1 MPALLLKVM
10 DMKKVLKAIAV
21 LIGLILLIDGIFLS
35 MVANFNFGN
44 IAAFI
49 LGAVFVAVG
58 AIPYK
63 VINVIPKWIRYIVIF
78 GLVCAVVMITFLAV
92 YGNTDTSDYTEDAV
106 VVLGAGI
113 KGETPTL
120 PLVRRLDKAV
130 EFYERNNNV
139 LIVVSGGQGFQEDIT
154 EALAMERYLVKKGV
168 PAKNI
173 IKEENAT
180 STYENF
186 LYSKEILDKHFNGD
200 YNTAFITNDFHIYRA
215 SRLAKLAG
223 IENTTHISGITEWY
237 TLPVNY
243 IRECF
248 AVIKLWVFRS

>member
-1 MPALLLKVM
+1 
-10 DMKKVLKAIAV
+10 MKKILKIVALFV
-21 LIGLILLIDGIFLS
+21 GLILLADAVFLS

-44 IAAFI
+44 LAAFV
-49 LGAVFVAVG
+49 LGVIFF
-58 AIPYK
+58 AIGVCPAG
-63 VINVIPKWIRYIVIF
+63 VIRRVPCWIRYIVIF
-78 GLVCAVVMITFLAV
+78 GIICGAVMITFLAI
-92 YGNTDTSDYTEDAV
+92 YGNNDTADYTEDTV

-130 EFYERNNNV
+130 EFYEKNNNV

-168 PAKNI
+168 PAENI
-173 IKEENAT
+173 IKEEKAT

-186 LYSKEILDKHFNGD
+186 LYSKEILDKKFQTG
-200 YNTAFITNDFHIYRA
+200 YKMAFITNDFHIYRA

-223 IENTTHISGITEWY
+223 FENTTHISGITEWY